1 MKGTAAAVPRLMTP
15 RETLDIAAIII
26 ALLAA
31 IAGGWFVVRSKAAEV
46 WKDVAE
52 ARQLDEYQL
61 LIAELKE
68 RVVTLSAKVTD
79 LEKRDQE
86 AVLNVLERH
95 ERRAQERHDA
105 QLAALER
112 IAHAIEG
119 GVTA

>member
-86 AVLNVLERH
+86 AVLNVLEHH

>member
-1 MKGTAAAVPRLMTP
+1 MTP
-15 RETLDIAAIII
+15 RETLDIAAIIL
-26 ALLAA
+26 ALLATV
-31 IAGGWFVVRSKAAEV
+31 AGGWFVVRSKAAEV

-52 ARQLDEYQL
+52 ARQEKLDEYQL

-68 RVVTLSAKVTD
+68 RVVTLSAKVAD

>member
-1 MKGTAAAVPRLMTP
+1 MTP
-15 RETLDIAAIII
+15 RETLDIAAIIL
-26 ALLAA
+26 ALLATV
-31 IAGGWFVVRSKAAEV
+31 AGGWFVVRSKAAEV

-52 ARQLDEYQL
+52 ARQEKIEEYQHM
-61 LIAELKE
+61 IAELRE
-68 RVVTLSAKVTD
+68 RVGTLSAKVAD

-86 AVLNVLERH
+86 AVLNVLEKH

-119 GVTA
+119 APA